1 MRPQRSH
8 LSVLPSIPLFQSR
21 PSHFNLKHSSHW
33 PRLLPPHFTTHDSPL
48 TSCGT
53 KLSRWPALSGLPLAP
68 PFSVRRSAR
77 IPKQIPILL
86 IGSDLDGRMFSERTT
101 TVLLSLHGAGILSC
115 HKLSPEQEL
124 ILRWTEK
131 NKETDIRIVGQIGEQ
146 AGLHTY
152 GAAFFDQNL
161 NFWELDFPPISDIE
175 KNLGFICLRCS
186 SCGALEK
193 IDDTSVEADV
203 CATNDSVLR
212 SCKRCGATTLWKPA
226 SGPATG
232 QSVPAA
238 IRQPPASTPLPPS
251 AAPVAPPPPPTPA
264 PLSNSDPAPPSSPAP
279 PAPQF
284 SFYAPSRG
292 ISPDTSSASSNFAAS
307 RPDPAWDPA
316 RPSPGLVADAVGEP
330 RAALVTM
337 PPPVQH

>member
-1 MRPQRSH
+1 MARS
-8 LSVLPSIPLFQSR
+8 L
-21 PSHFNLKHSSHW
+21 W
-33 PRLLPPHFTTHDSPL
+33 PPTCPT
-48 TSCGT
+48 
-53 KLSRWPALSGLPLAP
+53 
-68 PFSVRRSAR
+68 FSVRRSAR

-161 NFWELDFPPISDIE
+161 NFWEIDFPPISDIE
-175 KNLGFICLRCS
+175 KQLGFTSLRCS

-226 SGPATG
+226 SGATTG
-232 QSVPAA
+232 QSVPTAL
-238 IRQPPASTPLPPS
+238 RQPAASTQLPLS
-251 AAPVAPPPPPTPA
+251 AAPVAPPPPPP
-264 PLSNSDPAPPSSPAP
+264 NSDTAPPSSPSP
-279 PAPQF
+279 PPPQF
-284 SFYAPSRG
+284 PFY
-292 ISPDTSSASSNFAAS
+292 
-307 RPDPAWDPA
+307 
-316 RPSPGLVADAVGEP
+316 
-330 RAALVTM
+330 
-337 PPPVQH
+337 